1 MAFLSLPNEI
11 IVEIVEELERE
22 RDICSLMRV
31 NRRLYDL
38 FDDYLYRYNIKYR
51 RSYALFWAAKHGRES
66 TARKMLHLGA
76 NVNTRFHKG
85 IGTEGRPPA
94 GLTALHVAAVKGH
107 LAIVKLL
114 LEVGA
119 DPEAKFRES
128 LTPLYFA
135 LSARHKKVARTIS
148 RRISNLQTCLVN
160 TERKWTPLHLSC
172 HLGLRSSALF
182 FLNEGANVDAIDAKS
197 RTPLYY
203 SLS

>member
-1 MAFLSLPNEI
+1 MAFLDLPNEI
-11 IVEIVEELERE
+11 IIEIVERFERE

-38 FDDYLYRYNIKYR
+38 FDDYLYCYDIKYR

-66 TARKMLHLGA
+66 TARKLLHLGA
-76 NVNTRFHKG
+76 NVNIKDS
-85 IGTEGRPPA
+85 EGNRHRGKPLA
-94 GLTALHVAAVKGH
+94 DLTPLHVAAVKGH

-119 DPEAKFRES
+119 DPEARDRKS

-135 LSARHKKVARTIS
+135 LNARHEKVARTIS

-160 TERKWTPLHLSC
+160 SERRLTPLHLSC
-172 HLGLRSSALF
+172 YLGLRNCALF
-182 FLNEGANVDAIDAKS
+182 FLNEGSNVDAMDAKS
-197 RTPLYY
+197 MTPLHY
-203 SLS
+203 SLL